1 MIDIEPSLDR
11 STEIFGLE
19 LLESPEDLQGF
30 GVLSVA
36 KKLADSCAKEGHA
49 CVRVRACVEGLV

>member
-11 STEIFGLE
+11 STEISILGLE

-36 KKLADSCAKEGHA
+36 KKNLADGCAKVGHA
-49 CVRVRACVEGLV
+49 CV